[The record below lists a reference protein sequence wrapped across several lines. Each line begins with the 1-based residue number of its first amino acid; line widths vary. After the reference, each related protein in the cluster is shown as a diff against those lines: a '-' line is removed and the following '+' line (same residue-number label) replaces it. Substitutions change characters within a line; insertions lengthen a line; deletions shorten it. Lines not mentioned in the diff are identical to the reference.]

1 MTVLTSAPVLALIFL
16 APGVGAAG
24 PGAAF
29 DLGVVGAGAGGA
41 YAAWRAAVAG
51 KSVCVFERAG
61 RPGGRIH
68 SLRGQGPRKD
78 LVVEAGGYRF
88 APKPVHM
95 HTGKFDWTISTPIT
109 AAVINELNLTSV
121 SYNPNASDWDHGMHK
136 IVGADGQDVGYL
148 TFIERLLDLAVAH
161 GAKVLYNTTV
171 VGLGMK
177 GEGVLLRHSGGEALA
192 KSVVLNLP
200 QRPAIELLRG
210 SDPSIASHFPRPL
223 YDPVSYP
230 IMKLYVHYD
239 DAWWRNDLGLVAG
252 PFMNTEPPQTGR
264 GHTFG
269 VPTVSPVPLQGQ
281 YHDGHVRCESP
292 PSRGCRGYLQA
303 FYGGDNA
310 MYTGGVDGAMKF
322 FAPFA
327 DTIAA
332 DSVTHIGRD
341 QPHHVELLEALHSS
355 LLGLHR
361 PALDAVNA
369 TGRVANLRPTS
380 AVLSMWT
387 EGVAGIN
394 AGCHAP
400 KRLPGGESP
409 PPDQLP
415 KAALEPM
422 PGLPVL
428 VANEAFGPVG
438 CFAEGSLSMA
448 EAAVKRLYP
457 GLRAVAGLPEDLQAA
472 GVAAPPT
479 DPSLLLGRA
488 AMGSP
493 ELETLQVI

>member
-1 MTVLTSAPVLALIFL
+1 M
-16 APGVGAAG
+16 
-24 PGAAF
+24 
-29 DLGVVGAGAGGA
+29 
-41 YAAWRAAVAG
+41 AG

-68 SLRGQGPRKD
+68 SLRRQGPRGD

-88 APKPVHM
+88 APKPVRI
-95 HTGKFDWTISTPIT
+95 HTGVFDRTISTPIT
-109 AAVINELNLTSV
+109 AAVIRELNLTSV

-136 IVGADGQDVGYL
+136 LVGADGRDVGYL
-148 TFIERLLDLAVAH
+148 TFIERMLDLAVAH
-161 GAKVLYNTTV
+161 GAKVFYNTAV
-171 VGLGMK
+171 VGMGMK
-177 GEGVLLRHSGGEALA
+177 EEGVLLRHSGEVGGGEALA

-200 QRPAIELLRG
+200 QRPAVELLRG
-210 SDPSIASHFPRPL
+210 SDASIASHFPRPL

-230 IMKLYVHYD
+230 IMKFYVHYD

-252 PFMNTEPPQTGR
+252 PFVNTEPPQTGI

-281 YHDGHVRCESP
+281 YHDGDVRCESP

-310 MYTGGVDGAMKF
+310 MYPGGVNGALKF

-327 DTIAA
+327 DSIAA
-332 DSVTHIGRD
+332 DSVTHVGRD
-341 QPHHVELLEALHSS
+341 RPHHAELLEAVHSA
-355 LLGLHR
+355 LVELHR

-369 TGRVANLRPTS
+369 TGRVASLRPTG

-400 KRLPGGESP
+400 KRLPGGGSP

-428 VANEAFGPVG
+428 VANEAFGAVG
-438 CFAEGSLSMA
+438 CFAEGSLAMA
-448 EAAVKRLYP
+448 EAAVQKMYP
-457 GLRAVAGLPEDLQAA
+457 GLPAMDWLPEDLHAA
-472 GVAAPPT
+472 GVRAPPT
-479 DPSLLLGRA
+479 DPSLLPVRA
-488 AMGSP
+488 LAGPP
-493 ELETLQVI
+493 EPETWQVV